1 MEWEFRDVRDG
12 ERVINAALCA
22 TQTPYGESV
31 LIGFQNGYRAVYL
44 ESPDDGLIIVY
55 VERPLAVT
63 STVLADGRVIDP

>member
-12 ERVINAALCA
+12 ERAINAAMCA

-63 STVLADGRVIDP
+63 STILADGRIIDP